1 MQLAGRT
8 VIVTGGCRGIGKAI
22 VSACLEA
29 GANVLSADLSA
40 PGVSTIGYDDSQHPN
55 LRVLLGK
62 DADVSSTSARSIIVQ
77 SCIERFGTVDALVNN
92 AGVNFNKPL
101 LETSEEDFDRVINID
116 LRGAFFL
123 TKEVYHRWSSLPMES
138 RKGLSVVNISSV
150 HASQGAPGQAPYDAA
165 KAGMVGMSRALAV
178 ELAPMGVRVN
188 VVSPGLVATD
198 IWQELLLAA
207 GPDRE
212 RTQKYWATQMPMARP
227 LNPSEIASPVVFLI
241 SEAASGITGTDMLV
255 DAGMTAM
262 LLSTPPFTSRNIDG
276 GN

>member
-1 MQLAGRT
+1 MQLEGRT
-8 VIVTGGCRGIGKAI
+8 VIVTGGSRGIGKAI

-40 PGVSTIGYDDSQHPN
+40 PGVSAPGVDDSQHPR

-62 DADVSSTSARSIIVQ
+62 DADVSSTSGRSIIVQ
-77 SCIERFGTVDALVNN
+77 SCIERFGTVSGIVNN

-101 LETSEEDFDRVINID
+101 LDTTEEDFDRVINID

-123 TKEVYHRWSSLPMES
+123 TKEVFHRWSSLPIES
-138 RKGLSVVNISSV
+138 RKALSVVNIASV

-178 ELAPMGVRVN
+178 ELAPTGVRVN

-198 IWQELLLAA
+198 IWQELLEAA

-212 RTQKYWATQMPMARP
+212 RTTNYWHTQMPMARP
-227 LNPSEIASPVVFLI
+227 LKPSEIASPVVFLL
-241 SEAASGITGTDMLV
+241 SDASSGITGTDLLV

-262 LLSTPPFTSRNIDG
+262 LLSTPSFSSRNIEG
-276 GN
+276 K

>member
-1 MQLAGRT
+1 LGTA
-8 VIVTGGCRGIGKAI
+8 A
-22 VSACLEA
+22 
-29 GANVLSADLSA
+29 LSAVASNQQV
-40 PGVSTIGYDDSQHPN
+40 VSTIEYKLNFLSPAFEGDE
-55 LRVLLGK
+55 LVAIGK
-62 DADVSSTSARSIIVQ
+62 V
-77 SCIERFGTVDALVNN
+77 E
-92 AGVNFNKPL
+92 
-101 LETSEEDFDRVINID
+101 
-116 LRGAFFL
+116 
-123 TKEVYHRWSSLPMES
+123 
-138 RKGLSVVNISSV
+138 
-150 HASQGAPGQAPYDAA
+150 SQGKRILVVTCVVLCQNRDNKLIAKAMGTFNAYDAA

-276 GN
+276 GK

>member
-1 MQLAGRT
+1 MQLEGRT
-8 VIVTGGCRGIGKAI
+8 VIVTGGSRGIGKAI

-40 PGVSTIGYDDSQHPN
+40 PGVSAFGIDDSQHPR

-62 DADVSSTSARSIIVQ
+62 DADVSSTSGRSIIVQ
-77 SCIERFGTVDALVNN
+77 SCIERFGTVSGIVNN

-101 LETSEEDFDRVINID
+101 LETTEEDFDRVINID

-123 TKEVYHRWSSLPMES
+123 TKEVFHRWSSLPIES
-138 RKGLSVVNISSV
+138 RKALSVVNIASV

-188 VVSPGLVATD
+188 VISPGLVATD
-198 IWQELLLAA
+198 IWQELLEAA

-212 RTQKYWATQMPMARP
+212 RTTNYWNTQMPMARP
-227 LNPSEIASPVVFLI
+227 LKPSEIASPVVFLL
-241 SEAASGITGTDMLV
+241 SDASSGITGTDLLV

-262 LLSTPPFTSRNIDG
+262 LLSTPSFSSRNIEG
-276 GN
+276 K